1 MEPIKSGW
9 ESAGGNL
16 VKNTQTGQMVDI
28 YHPVYTNYT
37 PPGTAGAPAPAGAT
51 GPQTSQQAV
60 TGTGTVGTQLQPGQ
74 QTTVAGAFQQ
84 ALLNKLGQGPVTAQS
99 PQVQPAIQANQL
111 AEQRGLER
119 NRQLLAEQN
128 AASGINMSG
137 GNNAMQR
144 GLVADSAMRQGQFAG
159 NAIQDAQRL
168 QSAELLAA
176 LGTAG
181 GALSDIDRQ
190 QLQRYGIDLDAQLR
204 REGLGATTSLGE
216 QDLALRQLLGTGNLN
231 LGLLGLLQGGQQFGQ
246 QLGLTAG
253 IEGARLNQAALATLL
268 GGL

>member
-168 QSAELLAA
+168 Q
-176 LGTAG
+176 
-181 GALSDIDRQ
+181 
-190 QLQRYGIDLDAQLR
+190 RYGIDLDAQLR